1 MRSLLAVI
9 AILPFL
15 SFAAEKAPRVV
26 EWSKGKKY
34 GPDGPWQV
42 RQMPSMNRT
51 RLMNLPLGGISWCG
65 HGSSRQYLE

>member
-1 MRSLLAVI
+1 MLSLLAAV

-15 SFAAEKAPRVV
+15 SVAAEKAPRVV

-42 RQMPSMNRT
+42 CQTPFT
-51 RLMNLPLGGISWCG
+51 KDFGSWA
-65 HGSSRQYLE
+65 SL